1 DVTPNSFK
9 ITLPNMNAARE
20 GFTSQLKSLVTPQM
34 QTLIDY
40 LKVHQSASDE
50 EVQSLLNV
58 KRTRAFNLTKQMS
71 ELGLVSIIG
80 RGKNRKIAFI
90 KTE

>member
-1 DVTPNSFK
+1 
-9 ITLPNMNAARE
+9 MNAARE